1 MTIRPKPKT
10 FGPVF
15 ANFDGTQ
22 TVQYTDATSERSPH
36 LPEGTPV
43 DMLLASL
50 AYCMI
55 KSAEWAAKDH
65 GATLQPF
72 AVKVTG
78 TKALDQPG
86 RIEVMNVTL
95 IGDLVD
101 DPASARQIVKL
112 AKAICTVSNTLN
124 CEVIVTAEPSN
135 D

>member
-10 FGPVF
+10 FGPLF
-15 ANFDGTQ
+15 AHFDGTQ
-22 TVQYTDATSERSPH
+22 TVQYTNATSAPSPH

-55 KSAEWAAKDH
+55 KSAEWAAKDQ
-65 GATLQPF
+65 GVTLQPF
-72 AVKVTG
+72 VVKVTG

-86 RIEVMNVTL
+86 RIERMDVTL
-95 IGDLVD
+95 IGDLVE
-101 DPASARQIVKL
+101 ASALAGTIVKQ

-124 CEVIVTAEPSN
+124 CKITVTTEPGP
-135 D
+135 